1 MPLPQPSLALP
12 SLTSKPPPPYLNY
25 SIIHSTINNLDLKMF
40 GKHLRRA
47 HLVQALKKKW
57 FLPKKRR
64 IKEWEVTKKFNWVEL
79 AERELKIERVIGI
92 KRFVRSNEGRGVG
105 IAESIK

>member
-1 MPLPQPSLALP
+1 
-12 SLTSKPPPPYLNY
+12 
-25 SIIHSTINNLDLKMF
+25 MF

-92 KRFVRSNEGRGVG
+92 KRFVRSNEGRERFRGRVNEG
-105 IAESIK
+105 WEKGLFGRIRKQSHCCKI